1 MLTTQYDDAGN
12 LQATSATVRQDIT
25 HRFGTMTATGTARTC
40 IVVDRRGLGAVVPK
54 SGLPRNGEH
63 VYGGAAPWF
72 HTDGRGIRHID
83 YNRRTGFYTRAY
95 ADRLLTEL
103 HNRALEGQ
111 RTPARGE
118 IMTGPVALDIYNS
131 DGRVTVNWR
140 TRDGIEYWDDLV
152 ILDYARTGYRHYP
165 SGVLEIGDTGE
176 YLDAVRQDAHHRGY
190 HVPARGLITERA
202 TGPAL
207 TGYLRAD
214 GRTLAEI
221 VRCEECGRR
230 WDDAVSTSVTPAP
243 SGRCPFEYDHG
254 RPSSLARLY

>member
-95 ADRLLTEL
+95 AQRALTEL

-118 IMTGPVALDIYNS
+118 IMTGPVALDIYNA

-165 SGVLEIGDTGE
+165 SGVLEIGHVGE
-176 YLDAVRQDAHHRGY
+176 YLDAVRQDAARRG
-190 HVPARGLITERA
+190 AEITIRGQEIT
-202 TGPAL
+202 
-207 TGYLRAD
+207 AD

-221 VRCEECGRR
+221 VQCGECGRY
-230 WDDAVSTSVTPAP
+230 WDDAVTTSVTPAP